1 MDIENLAMTTAKGTS
16 PASSPAPWFTTE
28 YVPRLPKAVPTYWLW
43 VLCLLGVDYFSTLA
57 YQPSITFQV
66 AGRLGPFATVVVVLL
81 TLGGALPVYWY
92 VAGQSPDGRGSIAL
106 LERIVHG
113 WRGKTLVLL
122 LLGFAATD
130 FVMIKSIS
138 LADAAEHVI
147 RNEWRPW
154 QDRLHTWAA
163 QCKDISREYL
173 DARVAAFFDEQM
185 VVTILLG
192 AVGFLF
198 WFLLRNGF
206 SKKVMGLAVPLVGL
220 YLLTNGIVIGSG
232 LVYLVNNPE
241 RLSRWYEQVQQGDWL
256 VPQESWDGGWI
267 TVAALALFFLP
278 KVALGL
284 SGFEMSMI
292 VMPQV
297 QGKSGEDPSRPR
309 GRIRNTRKVL
319 VVAGLIMSVYL
330 LGAVLVTT
338 TLIPPEAL
346 GAKGPAANRALAY
359 LAHGG
364 PLAAGPGREQLTFLF
379 GPLFGTLYDLCAV
392 LLLCLAG
399 TSVMTAL
406 AALLPQYLLRF
417 GMELRISQRW
427 GVLLMLFALVNLLVT
442 LYFRAEV
449 SDQRGAYA
457 TGVLVLMSSAAL
469 VTVRARMPRQGRWR
483 GLRFPWGFALI
494 ASVFLATT
502 TAVILQAPSGVLI
515 AGGFIVAILALSVL
529 SRALRANEMR
539 TIGFDFVDDESR
551 FLWESLVLADFPL
564 LVPHRPGRHE
574 RDHKERSIR
583 RDHQLAPEAEI
594 VFLEVDVD
602 EPSDFYQRLLIEV
615 IREDRRFVLKVTRCS
630 SAPHAIAA
638 IALEMSRFSKPPGV
652 HFGWSE
658 VSSLAASW
666 SYLAFGEGNVPW
678 KVRELIL
685 AAQPDRAKQPRVIV
699 G

>member
-1 MDIENLAMTTAKGTS
+1 MTPAKS
-16 PASSPAPWFTTE
+16 ASSALPPAPWFTTAE
-28 YVPRLPKAVPTYWLW
+28 APQLPRAVPTYWLW

-66 AGRLGPFATVVVVLL
+66 AGRLGPLATLVVILL

-92 VAGQSPDGRGSIAL
+92 VAGRSPHGRGSIAL

-130 FVMIKSIS
+130 FVMIKTIS

-147 RNEWRPW
+147 HNDWRPW
-154 QDRLHTWAA
+154 QEKLHTWAVL
-163 QCKDISREYL
+163 CKEMTADYL
-173 DARVAAFFDEQM
+173 DRRVANFFDEQL

-206 SKKVMGLAVPLVGL
+206 SRNVMRLSVPLVAVYLGL
-220 YLLTNGIVIGSG
+220 NGIVIGCG
-232 LVYLVNNPE
+232 LAYLVDNPE
-241 RLSRWYEQVQQGDWL
+241 RLSIWYERVQQGDWL
-256 VPQESWDGGWI
+256 IPQQSWGAGWLQ
-267 TVAALALFFLP
+267 VAVLALLFLP
-278 KVALGL
+278 RLALGL

-297 QGKSGEDPSRPR
+297 RGTSGEESGHPH

-319 VVAGLIMSVYL
+319 VAAGLVMSVYL
-330 LGAVLVTT
+330 LGSVLVTT
-338 TLIPPEAL
+338 VLIPPEAL
-346 GAKGPAANRALAY
+346 TAKGPAVNRALAY

-364 PLAAGPGREQLTFLF
+364 SLAPGPGPERLSPWF
-379 GPLFGTLYDLCAV
+379 GPLFGTAYDLGAV

-406 AALLPQYLLRF
+406 AALLPQFLLRF
-417 GMELRISQRW
+417 GMELRASQRW

-442 LYFRAEV
+442 LYFRADV
-449 SDQRGAYA
+449 SAQRGAYA
-457 TGVLVLMSSAAL
+457 TGVLVLMSCAAI
-469 VTVRARMPRQGRWR
+469 VTFLAHASGRSR
-483 GLRFPWGFALI
+483 SRLAFPWALI
-494 ASVFLATT
+494 ALVFVATT
-502 TAVILQAPSGVLI
+502 LAVIVQTPSGVLI
-515 AGGFIVAILALSVL
+515 ASGFIVAILVLSVV

-551 FLWESLVLADFPL
+551 FLWDSLVLSDFPL

-574 RDHKERSIR
+574 REHKERCIR
-583 RDHQLAPEAEI
+583 RDHQLAPDAEI
-594 VFLEVDVD
+594 VFLEVEVD

-615 IREDRRFVLKVTRCS
+615 LQEDHRFVIKVKHCS
-630 SAPHAIAA
+630 SAAHAIAA

-658 VSSLAASW
+658 MNLLAASW

-685 AAQPDRAKQPRVIV
+685 AVQPDRAKQPRVIV